1 MLTISKP
8 LSAGQAQTYHKEEFA
23 NAEENYYSEG
33 DRIRGEW
40 HGRLAQEWGLHG
52 EVQEEHFQRL
62 ANGQHPLTEEQ
73 LVRHQT
79 PREYVNA
86 RGETVST
93 MEHRAAWD
101 ATFSAPKSV
110 SLTALVGGDE
120 AVRQA
125 HRDSV
130 KVALNEMEKF
140 VVSRTINKVEW
151 NAALVRGDVAEA
163 VGELREQPGNGLLVV
178 GSRDL
183 VRYLQRRNLVDE
195 YRLWIHPV
203 IVGSGSHLFDAG
215 LDTATWAMK
224 DVVVTNESVAILTYV
239 RPSGR

>member
-1 MLTISKP
+1 MAVTL
-8 LSAGQAQTYHKEEFA
+8 GQRR
-23 NAEENYYSEG
+23 SGDEG
-33 DRIRGEW
+33 GNVRAVI
-40 HGRLAQEWGLHG
+40 
-52 EVQEEHFQRL
+52 VQEFLSLDGVMQSPGEASEF
-62 ANGQHPLTEEQ
+62 
-73 LVRHQT
+73 
-79 PREYVNA
+79 PRGGWQKQFV
-86 RGETVST
+86 GEDHLRIMNQQMHEADALLLGRKTYQAFAAVWPTVS
-93 MEHRAAWD
+93 ELG
-101 ATFSAPKSV
+101 V
-110 SLTALVGGDE
+110 LGSLAK
-120 AVRQA
+120 RM
-125 HRDSV
+125 
-130 KVALNEMEKF
+130 NEMEKF

-224 DVVVTNESVAILTYV
+224 DVVVTNEGVAILTYV

>member
-1 MLTISKP
+1 VI
-8 LSAGQAQTYHKEEFA
+8 
-23 NAEENYYSEG
+23 
-33 DRIRGEW
+33 
-40 HGRLAQEWGLHG
+40 
-52 EVQEEHFQRL
+52 VQEFLSLDGVMQSPGEASEF
-62 ANGQHPLTEEQ
+62 
-73 LVRHQT
+73 
-79 PREYVNA
+79 PRGGWQKQFV
-86 RGETVST
+86 GEDHLRIMNQQMHEADALLLGRKTYQAFAAVWPTVS
-93 MEHRAAWD
+93 ELG
-101 ATFSAPKSV
+101 V
-110 SLTALVGGDE
+110 LGSLAK
-120 AVRQA
+120 RM
-125 HRDSV
+125 
-130 KVALNEMEKF
+130 NEMEKF

>member
-1 MLTISKP
+1 MAVTL
-8 LSAGQAQTYHKEEFA
+8 GQRR
-23 NAEENYYSEG
+23 SGDEG
-33 DRIRGEW
+33 GNVRAVI
-40 HGRLAQEWGLHG
+40 
-52 EVQEEHFQRL
+52 VQEFLSLDGVMQSPGEASEF
-62 ANGQHPLTEEQ
+62 
-73 LVRHQT
+73 
-79 PREYVNA
+79 PRGGWQKQFV
-86 RGETVST
+86 GEDHLRIMNQQMHEADALLLGRKTYQAFAAVWPTVS
-93 MEHRAAWD
+93 ELG
-101 ATFSAPKSV
+101 V
-110 SLTALVGGDE
+110 LGSLAK
-120 AVRQA
+120 RM
-125 HRDSV
+125 
-130 KVALNEMEKF
+130 NEMEKF

>member
-1 MLTISKP
+1 MAVTL
-8 LSAGQAQTYHKEEFA
+8 GQRR
-23 NAEENYYSEG
+23 SDDEG
-33 DRIRGEW
+33 GNVRAVI
-40 HGRLAQEWGLHG
+40 
-52 EVQEEHFQRL
+52 VQEFLSLDGVMQSPGEASEF
-62 ANGQHPLTEEQ
+62 
-73 LVRHQT
+73 
-79 PREYVNA
+79 PRGGWQKQFV
-86 RGETVST
+86 GEDHLRIMNQQMHEADALLLGRKTYQAFAAVWPTVS
-93 MEHRAAWD
+93 ELG
-101 ATFSAPKSV
+101 V
-110 SLTALVGGDE
+110 LGSLAK
-120 AVRQA
+120 RM
-125 HRDSV
+125 
-130 KVALNEMEKF
+130 NEMEKF

-224 DVVVTNESVAILTYV
+224 DVVVTNEGVAILTYV

>member
-1 MLTISKP
+1 MAVTL
-8 LSAGQAQTYHKEEFA
+8 GQRR
-23 NAEENYYSEG
+23 SGDEG
-33 DRIRGEW
+33 GNVRAVI
-40 HGRLAQEWGLHG
+40 
-52 EVQEEHFQRL
+52 VQEFLSLDGVMQSPGEASEF
-62 ANGQHPLTEEQ
+62 
-73 LVRHQT
+73 
-79 PREYVNA
+79 PRGGWQKQFV
-86 RGETVST
+86 GEDHLRIMNQQMHEADALLLGRKTYQAFAAVWPTVS
-93 MEHRAAWD
+93 ELG
-101 ATFSAPKSV
+101 V
-110 SLTALVGGDE
+110 LGSLAK
-120 AVRQA
+120 RM
-125 HRDSV
+125 
-130 KVALNEMEKF
+130 NEMEKF

-215 LDTATWAMK
+215 LDTARWTFK
-224 DVVVTNESVAILTYV
+224 DVTVTKEGVAILTYV